1 MKNGYPILLVD
12 DEEIIRATVG
22 RDLSKEGYD
31 VTLCNNGME
40 AIKLLQEI
48 NYDIV
53 LTDLMMEGV
62 GGLDVLKKAKE
73 INPDIMV
80 IVITGFGSLSSAID
94 ALRLGATDYMLKPC
108 NRAELSMRINN
119 CIEKIEL
126 RRIIKAYENILPV
139 CSVCNKIRDDEGKK
153 AGTGDWLNLNDYLK
167 KRAHVKPTYG
177 YCPSCVKKIETDID
191 DFLTHEIDIKV
202 DDIDK

>member
-22 RDLSKEGYD
+22 RDLDKEGYD
-31 VTLCNNGME
+31 VTLCNSGAE

-53 LTDLMMEGV
+53 LTDLMMEGL

-80 IVITGFGSLSSAID
+80 IVITGFGSLSSAIE
-94 ALRLGATDYMLKPC
+94 ALRLGATDYILKPC
-108 NRAELSMRINN
+108 NRAELSMRVNN

-126 RRIIKAYENILPV
+126 RRVIRAYENILPV

-153 AGTGDWLNLNDYLK
+153 PGAGDWLNLNDYLK
-167 KRAHVKPTYG
+167 KRARVKTTHG